1 MSKILL
7 GVGPTKIN
15 KDALREFRGDI
26 ELCRTDF
33 SRNLVKNQVQ
43 KLNYFFGENRYSF
56 AIPGSGSVGMEACL
70 SNLLQSGDVIVVGVA
85 GIFGWRIVE
94 MAKRLGVQV
103 LVVEADLGK
112 GVQLE
117 KIIELLRH
125 YKVKL
130 VCLVHLETSV
140 GVLQNLDSGFSNF
153 LKERGTLLLLDVVA
167 SYGGIELELDKWGV
181 DIAYASTQKCLSAPS
196 GLALISYTSKGR
208 INEMNNITCFTD
220 EISRDF
226 ETAADVLGEK
236 QIREFDLR
244 NMRTGRVPYISLEE
258 EKEVEKLLSC
268 YDYKINTISP
278 AVGKLNIVE
287 PELKFKT
294 IKHLYDSIVFAK
306 RHGIKN
312 IIVFSFR
319 KKNKYDLNETM
330 PLYGWDILEEIVEL
344 GIKYDINIMFE
355 NHSSCFISTIDSI
368 LDFKQMERFHNNV
381 YLNWDPNNSYQV
393 SRKKYAGEYKEMGR
407 TFRNGRTICCMDR

>member
-1 MSKILL
+1 
-7 GVGPTKIN
+7 
-15 KDALREFRGDI
+15 
-26 ELCRTDF
+26 
-33 SRNLVKNQVQ
+33 
-43 KLNYFFGENRYSF
+43 
-56 AIPGSGSVGMEACL
+56 
-70 SNLLQSGDVIVVGVA
+70 
-85 GIFGWRIVE
+85 
-94 MAKRLGVQV
+94 
-103 LVVEADLGK
+103 
-112 GVQLE
+112 
-117 KIIELLRH
+117 
-125 YKVKL
+125 
-130 VCLVHLETSV
+130 
-140 GVLQNLDSGFSNF
+140 
-153 LKERGTLLLLDVVA
+153 
-167 SYGGIELELDKWGV
+167 
-181 DIAYASTQKCLSAPS
+181 
-196 GLALISYTSKGR
+196 
-208 INEMNNITCFTD
+208 MNNITCFTD

-330 PLYGWDILEEIVEL
+330 PLYGWDILEE
-344 GIKYDINIMFE
+344 M
-355 NHSSCFISTIDSI
+355 
-368 LDFKQMERFHNNV
+368 
-381 YLNWDPNNSYQV
+381 
-393 SRKKYAGEYKEMGR
+393 
-407 TFRNGRTICCMDR
+407 